1 MWSKPSSITPNSPF
15 QVGLCTREGQLNM
28 VYLETTAHNMG
39 YGLCPN
45 TGVWKCSDILNS
57 TNAYN
62 QRTSAGSALVNDRGT
77 LTSIYRGN
85 NPPHVLFATTHD
97 DATGNWIETGSQIS
111 ITYGPSAAAYD
122 GLVYVA
128 FADASTSVVELV
140 TWDRDTREFG
150 KPAPFIAG
158 ANPPACTA
166 TPALTVYGSHLH
178 LFYTDSSSGALAHW
192 RLDDAGWVAVEDP
205 GISTNAGVAAVQ
217 SQGLL
222 YVLYRSPAD
231 ISIMSKTYNGHR
243 WSTAESTGSTA
254 AIDGPAAALGHPA
267 SQLSCIYPAAG
278 NVLMQM
284 TKQ

>member
-15 QVGLCTREGQLNM
+15 QVGLCTRGGQLNM
-28 VYLETTAHNMG
+28 VYVETTTNMG

-45 TGVWKCSDILNS
+45 TGVWECSDILNS
-57 TNAYN
+57 TKAYN
-62 QRTSAGSALVNDRGT
+62 QMTDVGPALVNDGGT
-77 LTSIYRGN
+77 LTSIYRADN
-85 NPPHVLFATTHD
+85 DSHVLFATTRD
-97 DATGNWIETGSQIS
+97 DATGNWIETESQIP
-111 ITYGPSAAAYD
+111 IDYGPSAAAYN

-128 FADASTSVVELV
+128 FANASTGVVDLV
-140 TWDRDTREFG
+140 TWDGDKREFD
-150 KPAPFIAG
+150 KPGSFLGRP
-158 ANPPACTA
+158 NPPACTA

-222 YVLYRSPAD
+222 YLLYRSPAD
-231 ISIMSKTYNGHR
+231 NTIVSKTFNGSY
-243 WSTAESTGSTA
+243 WSTSEATGSTA